1 VDASLKL
8 LHDQIDDATALLL
21 ESVARLSDDDVRQ
34 PSLLPGWTRGHVLT
48 HIARG
53 GDALRDVLEGGPGYP
68 SRAAREAD
76 IEAGAGRGIAE
87 QVADIRA
94 TAAAFR
100 DAVLRQP
107 DEVWDRRV
115 QVLDLKPFPASEL
128 LVRRLVEIEL
138 HHVDLDVGY
147 RSSDWPTTFNQLEL
161 PEPMRGQR
169 ADRIV

>member
-53 GDALRDVLEGGPGYP
+53 GDALRDVLAGGPGYP
-68 SRAAREAD
+68 SREARAAD

-94 TAAAFR
+94 SAAAFR
-100 DAVLRQP
+100 DWTSDTGRATGRP
-107 DEVWDRRV
+107 RSTSWNCPSRCGDNAPIGSCDGRRD
-115 QVLDLKPFPASEL
+115 Q
-128 LVRRLVEIEL
+128 
-138 HHVDLDVGY
+138 G
-147 RSSDWPTTFNQLEL
+147 
-161 PEPMRGQR
+161 
-169 ADRIV
+169 